1 MATTV
6 SFTYDE
12 LIAAIQSWL
21 EEGSLE
27 FTGDLPTLVKLG
39 ESRLATDLNFEIFD
53 VVVGG
58 ALVAGQFAQAIKPAN
73 WQGTRSIHLRDVGGG
88 GLRRFLQ
95 RRSYEWCLDFEP
107 DESATAEPQFYAEF
121 TETEFFMVPA
131 SDDTYAFELRQIQ
144 TPDSLAPANQTT
156 WLGTNAGDLLLYTC
170 LIASEEWLKSDGGEV
185 AAWKTTYGEVMATR
199 RLELR
204 RQWRSDYS
212 PILEAASTISV
223 TG

>member
-1 MATTV
+1 MATSL
-6 SFTYDE
+6 SFTYDQ
-12 LIAAIQSWL
+12 LIAALQSWL
-21 EEGSLE
+21 EEGSAE
-27 FTGDLPTLVKLG
+27 FSGDLPTLVKLG

-58 ALVAGQFAQAIKPAN
+58 ALTVGQFAQAIKPAN
-73 WQGTRSIHLRDVGGG
+73 WQGTRSLHLRDSGGG

-107 DESATAEPQFYAEF
+107 DESATAEPQYYAEF
-121 TETEFFMVPA
+121 TDTEFFMVPA
-131 SDDTYAFELRQIQ
+131 SDATYAFELRQIQ

-156 WLGTNAGDLLLYTC
+156 WIGTNAGDLLLYAA
-170 LIASEEWLKSDGGEV
+170 LISSEEWLKGDQNDVG
-185 AAWKTTYGEVMATR
+185 AWKSTYGETLNTR

-212 PILEAASTISV
+212 PILQSASTISV
-223 TG
+223 A

>member
-1 MATTV
+1 MATSL
-6 SFTYDE
+6 SFTYDQ
-12 LIAAIQSWL
+12 LIAALQSWL
-21 EEGSLE
+21 EEASAE
-27 FTGDLPTLVKLG
+27 FVGDIPTLVKLG

-58 ALVAGQFAQAIKPAN
+58 ALTVGQFVQAIKPAN
-73 WQGTRSIHLRDVGGG
+73 WQGTRSIHLRDSGGG

-131 SDDTYAFELRQIQ
+131 PAVTNAFELRQIQ

-156 WLGTNAGDLLLYTC
+156 WLGTNAADLLLYAS
-170 LIASEEWLKSDGGEV
+170 LIASEEWLKGDQADV
-185 AAWKTTYGEVMATR
+185 AAWKTTYGETMNVR

-204 RQWRSDYS
+204 RQWRADYS
-212 PILEAASTISV
+212 PVMQAASTISV
-223 TG
+223 A

>member
-12 LIAAIQSWL
+12 LIAALQTWL
-21 EEGSLE
+21 EEGSSE
-27 FTGDLPTLVKLG
+27 FIGDLPTLVKLG

-58 ALVAGQFAQAIKPAN
+58 ALVAGQFVQAIKPAN
-73 WQGTRSIHLRDVGGG
+73 WQGTRSVHLRDSGGG

-131 SDDTYAFELRQIQ
+131 SDDTYGFELRQIQ
-144 TPDSLAPANQTT
+144 TPDSLTPANQTT
-156 WLGTNAGDLLLYTC
+156 WLGTNAADMLLYTC
-170 LIASEEWLKSDGGEV
+170 LIASEEWLKGDANDV
-185 AAWKTTYGEVMATR
+185 NAWKTSYGELMASR

>member
-1 MATTV
+1 VPTTL
-6 SFTYDE
+6 SFTYDQ
-12 LIAAIQSWL
+12 LIAALGTWL

-27 FTGDLPTLVKLG
+27 FTGDLPNLVKLG
-39 ESRLATDLNFEIFD
+39 ESRVATDLNFEIFD

-58 ALVAGQFAQAIKPAN
+58 ALTAGQFVQAIKPSN

-107 DESATAEPQFYAEF
+107 DETATAEPQFYSEF

-131 SDDTYAFELRQIQ
+131 PAVTNAFELRQIQ
-144 TPDSLAPANQTT
+144 TPDSLTPANQNT
-156 WLGTNAGDLLLYTC
+156 WLGTNAADLLLYAC
-170 LIASEEWLKSDGGEV
+170 LTASEEWLKADAGEV
-185 AAWKTTYGEVMATR
+185 TAWKTTYGETLNAR

-204 RQWRSDYS
+204 RQWRADYS
-212 PILEAASTISV
+212 PVMEAARTIGV
-223 TG
+223 T

>member
-1 MATTV
+1 MATTL
-6 SFTYDE
+6 SFTFDQ
-12 LIAAIQSWL
+12 LIAAIQTWL
-21 EEGSLE
+21 EEGSTE

-58 ALVAGQFAQAIKPAN
+58 ALTIGQFAQAIKPAN
-73 WQGTRSIHLRDVGGG
+73 WQGTRSIHLRDAGGG

-121 TETEFFMVPA
+121 TETEVFMVPPPDVA
-131 SDDTYAFELRQIQ
+131 NAFELRQIQ
-144 TPDSLAPANQTT
+144 TPDSLTPANQTT
-156 WLGTNAGDLLLYTC
+156 WLGTNAADLLLYAS
-170 LIASEEWLKSDGGEV
+170 LVASEEWLKSDGGEV
-185 AAWKTTYGEVMATR
+185 GAWKTSYGELLNAR

-204 RQWRSDYS
+204 QQWRADYS
-212 PILEAASTISV
+212 PVMEAARTIGV
-223 TG
+223 A

>member
-21 EEGSLE
+21 EEASTE
-27 FTGDLPTLVKLG
+27 FVGDLPTLVKLG

-58 ALVAGQFAQAIKPAN
+58 ALTSGQFAQAIKPAN
-73 WQGTRSIHLRDVGGG
+73 WQGTRSIHLRDSGGG
-88 GLRRFLQ
+88 GLRRFLE

-144 TPDSLAPANQTT
+144 TPDSLTPANQTT
-156 WLGTNAGDLLLYTC
+156 WLGTNAGDMLLYTS

-185 AAWKTTYGEVMATR
+185 GAWKTSYGELMASR

-212 PILEAASTISV
+212 PVLEAARTIGV
-223 TG
+223 A